1 MIFEGHRQ
9 EETKMS
15 AASQMKLL
23 SPIQIG
29 PIEIRNRLVSTAHA
43 AYTDFWQPG
52 NDGERYMA
60 YQERRAQGGTGMIIM
75 TAMHVH
81 PTSQISGH
89 FVYEPGDMARKYQQM
104 STRVHRHGAKLIQQ
118 IFHFGVQG
126 KSDPRDDWAPLW
138 GFSGTTSL
146 HGEPSHMMT
155 DAEIEEIID
164 AFVKAAVTCVENG
177 VDGVELHGTHGY
189 LIQQS
194 FSPYANRRKDK
205 WGQDLYFIKTLA
217 ARVRAAIGKDKIMG
231 FRLSADDFIKPEDG
245 GLGHARLCE
254 IAAGVIGTG
263 HFNYLNHSEGT
274 GGASYH
280 RAIGNYRHK
289 FGEWLPLTRGLREAI
304 NAAVPVVGVGKI
316 PTPDIA
322 ERALQDSHCD
332 LVGMTRAQIADPD
345 LGRKL
350 KEGQASRIR
359 LCTGSNQGC
368 FDRSRF
374 PITCFHNPE
383 VGEEN
388 RFRKLAEKPFVK
400 KKVLVIGGGPA
411 GMKAAEIAARRGH
424 AVTLAEAGTRLG
436 GRLNLVEKMGDA
448 SNLLASVNWV
458 EQELALL
465 KADIRLQTVVDE
477 AFVKALA
484 PDAII
489 LATGAVSTGDLNVP
503 NDESIPVLT
512 GDEAAQGTFQ
522 GDRFEVKDTNVLVID
537 IRANYET
544 ALVTDSLARRGAKV
558 TVATPYLHF
567 GVNVGPSHLTD
578 YMQQLPKLGV
588 EMVPQTRLE
597 KVESGKAYLRNV
609 STQRQIVQAFDF
621 IVAGSSPKPQDGLY
635 DALTKH
641 ALVMTA
647 GDVVAPRSAMEAF
660 REGDRVGRTV

>member
-1 MIFEGHRQ
+1 
-9 EETKMS
+9 MS
-15 AASQMKLL
+15 AAAQSTLL
-23 SPIQIG
+23 SPISLG
-29 PIEIRNRLVSTAHA
+29 PVEIRNRLVSTAHA
-43 AYTDFWQPG
+43 AYTDFWQAG
-52 NDGERYMA
+52 NSGERYMA
-60 YQERRAQGGTGMIIM
+60 YQERRAQGGTGLIIM

-89 FVYEPGDMARKYQQM
+89 FVYEPEDMARKYQQM
-104 STRVHRHGAKLIQQ
+104 STRVHRHGAKLVQQ
-118 IFHFGVQG
+118 LFHFGVQG

-146 HGEPSHMMT
+146 HGEASHAMT

-164 AFVKAAVTCVENG
+164 AFCLAAKTCVENG

-194 FSPYANRRKDK
+194 FSPYANKRKDK
-205 WGQDLYFIKTLA
+205 WGQDLFFIKTLA
-217 ARVRAAIGKDKIMG
+217 ARVRAAIGPDKLMG
-231 FRLSADDFIKPEDG
+231 FRISADDFIKPEDG

-254 IAAGVIGTG
+254 VAAGVIGTG
-263 HFNYLNHSEGT
+263 LFNYLNHSEGT

-289 FGEWLPLTRGLREAI
+289 FGEWLPLTRGLRAAI
-304 NAAVPVVGVGKI
+304 KNAVPVIGVGKI

-322 ERALQDSHCD
+322 ERALNDGDCD

-350 KEGQASRIR
+350 REGQGNRIR

-388 RFRKLAEKPFVK
+388 RFRDLADETVVP
-400 KKVLVIGGGPA
+400 KKVLVVGGGPA

-424 AVTLAEAGTRLG
+424 KVTLVEAGTRLG

-448 SNLLASVNWV
+448 ANLLTSVNWI

-465 KADIRLQTVVDE
+465 KVDIRLQTVADE
-477 AFVKALA
+477 VFIKGFGAESV
-484 PDAII
+484 II
-489 LATGAVSTGDLNVP
+489 TTGAVSSADLTVP
-503 NDESIPVLT
+503 NDESIPVLS
-512 GDEAAQGTFQ
+512 GDDAAQGLFQ
-522 GDRFEVKDTNVLVID
+522 GDKFEVANTNVLVID

-544 ALVTDSLARRGAKV
+544 ALVIDSLARRGAKV
-558 TVATPYLHF
+558 TVATPYMHF

-578 YMQQLPKLGV
+578 YMASLPKLGV
-588 EMVPQTRLE
+588 EMLPLTRLE
-597 KVESGKAYLRNV
+597 KVADGQAHLRNS
-609 STQRQIVQAFDF
+609 STQRATVQAFDF
-621 IVAGSSPKPQDGLY
+621 IVSGASPKPRTELFEAVAGL
-635 DALTKH
+635 APTK
-641 ALVMTA
+641 TA

-660 REGDRVGRTV
+660 REGDRAGRTV